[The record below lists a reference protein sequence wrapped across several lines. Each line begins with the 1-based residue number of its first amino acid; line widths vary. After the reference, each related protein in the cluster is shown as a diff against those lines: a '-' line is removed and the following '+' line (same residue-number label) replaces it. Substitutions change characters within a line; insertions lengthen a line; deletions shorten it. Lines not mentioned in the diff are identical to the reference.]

1 MDKRSIQG
9 EWQYPKCIHNAEP
22 PDSIAYR
29 IKIVFAQIHYKK
41 TFKLT
46 RIKMPQGISIYE
58 LFAYLFDQEVNG
70 YSFSFVNL
78 IQCSSNKIASI

>member
-1 MDKRSIQG
+1 MNLIKM
-9 EWQYPKCIHNAEP
+9 PKKE
-22 PDSIAYR
+22 
-29 IKIVFAQIHYKK
+29 

-46 RIKMPQGISIYE
+46 RIQMPQGISIYE
-58 LFAYLFDQEVNG
+58 LFAYLFDQEVNA